1 MKIFEILTLLKK
13 EQYVEIVCDAE
24 LWYCGTVSE
33 ISFTRL
39 APIMYGKV
47 VRIEISSIGA
57 LKIAVVS
64 EQKLFK
70 EDVNG

>member
-24 LWYCGTVSE
+24 PWYFGTVSE

-47 VRIEISSIGA
+47 VRMEISA
-57 LKIAVVS
+57 NDTLRIAVVS
-64 EQKLFK
+64 EQKLTGDCK
-70 EDVNG
+70 R